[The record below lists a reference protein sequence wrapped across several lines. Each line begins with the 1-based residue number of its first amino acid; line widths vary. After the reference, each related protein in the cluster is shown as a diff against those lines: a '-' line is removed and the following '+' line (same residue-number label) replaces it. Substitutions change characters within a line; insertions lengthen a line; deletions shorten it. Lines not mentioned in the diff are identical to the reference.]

1 MLAEDEFG
9 NVGTCTF
16 TLTIE
21 SVLGLDDNELDNAI
35 SMYPN
40 PADSQVTISNSSNIQ
55 LEKAAIYDMNGKL
68 IQQIDLSQMTGE
80 QVIDVSYLSAG
91 VYVVQIASDDS
102 SAVKRL
108 IKE

>member
-1 MLAEDEFG
+1 MTAEDEYG

-16 TLTIE
+16 ELTIE
-21 SVLGLDDNELDNAI
+21 SVLGIDDNALDIAI

-40 PADSQVTISNSSNIQ
+40 PAESQVTISNSSNIQ

-68 IQQIDLSQMTGE
+68 ISETDLRTMTGE
-80 QVIDVSYLSAG
+80 KVIDVSYLSAG
-91 VYVVQIASDDS
+91 VYIVQITSDES
-102 SAVKRL
+102 SAIKRL